1 VFRRARFT
9 TAVEQAIRVM
19 AFNRLSPEISSSSG
33 RQPRAVARCRR
44 YLSPYANRGLPMPKC
59 TDAKIDFGR
68 FGRRVIEADFT
79 GGDLSSDGGLLL
91 LRQVDEHLGLSRA
104 AAAAIP
110 DPRDPQRI
118 THPLRDL
125 LAQRLYGLCCGYED
139 LNDHKALR
147 GDVLMQTAVGRDEA
161 LASAPTFSRLENRA
175 TRAQAWALHEVLAAQ
190 FIASHGKP
198 PAELV
203 LDIDASDVPLHGA
216 QELGAFHAYYDHH
229 CYLPLYVFCGQAM
242 LACVLRPSKID
253 GARHAAA
260 VIKLLVTRLRR
271 AWPDTRFIVRAD
283 SGFCRRRLLQWCERS
298 GVGYIIGLARNA
310 RLHAAVE
317 VAEAALA
324 DAYRASGAKQRLIGE
339 FSYAAQ
345 SWPHERRVITRL
357 EYGEQGTNPRFVVT
371 NLEGEPE
378 ALYDGLYC
386 QRGEAENRIKEAQL
400 DLFGTRASCSR
411 FIANQFRLLLAALA
425 YTLMQRLRALALQGT
440 ELERAS
446 AATIRVRLL
455 KIGAAILRNTR
466 RVRVMLASHHPLRV
480 LFATAAS
487 KLAALGP

>member
-1 VFRRARFT
+1 
-9 TAVEQAIRVM
+9 
-19 AFNRLSPEISSSSG
+19 
-33 RQPRAVARCRR
+33 
-44 YLSPYANRGLPMPKC
+44 MPNC
-59 TDAKIDFGR
+59 TKDRIEFGR
-68 FGRRVIEADFT
+68 FGRRVIEADFS

-91 LRQVDEHLGLSRA
+91 LRQVDQHLGLSRA

-110 DPRDPQRI
+110 DPRDPERI
-118 THPLRDL
+118 RHSLRDL

-139 LNDHKALR
+139 LNDHQALR
-147 GDVLMQTAVGRDEA
+147 DDVLMQTAVGRDEP

-175 TRAQAWALHEVLAAQ
+175 TRAQAWALHGVLIDQ
-190 FIASHGKP
+190 FIASHQSA

-203 LDIDASDVPLHGA
+203 LDIDASDVPLHGQ
-216 QELGAFHAYYDHH
+216 QELSQFHAYYDQH

-242 LACVLRPSKID
+242 LACYLRPSKID
-253 GARHAAA
+253 GAKHAAA
-260 VIKLLVTRLRR
+260 VIKLLVTRLRKT
-271 AWPDTRFIVRAD
+271 WPNTRFIVRGD

-298 GVGYIIGLARNA
+298 NVGYVIGLARNA
-310 RLHAAVE
+310 RLHSAVE
-317 VAEAALA
+317 LAEASLA
-324 DAYRASGAKQRLIGE
+324 DAYAASGVKQRLIGE
-339 FSYAAQ
+339 FDYAAK

-357 EYGEQGTNPRFVVT
+357 EYGALGTNPRFIVT
-371 NLEGEPE
+371 NQPGDPVQ
-378 ALYDGLYC
+378 LYEHLYC

-425 YTLMQRLRALALQGT
+425 YTLMQRLRVLALQAT

-466 RVRVMLASHHPLRV
+466 RVRVMLATHHPLREV
-480 LFATAAS
+480 FATAAAR
-487 KLAALGP
+487 LAALGP